1 MKRIFI
7 ITGANGFLGNNI
19 VRKLTEN
26 AENEVRALV
35 LPVDALKSLDGLH
48 CRIFHG
54 DVTKKETL
62 TDIFDNTENAE
73 VYVIH
78 CAAIVYIKTKFIPQV
93 YNVNVNGTKN
103 VIDKVLE
110 KNAKL
115 VYVSSVHAIT
125 EKPNGGVMTEITRF
139 EPDKVVG
146 QYAKTK
152 AETANYILDM
162 VRRHG
167 LRACIVHPSGM
178 IGPYDF
184 GSSHLTQLIIDVAG
198 GKLKAGVNGGYDFV
212 DVRDA
217 ADGIISA
224 CFNGADGECYILSN
238 RYVKVRELLD
248 TITQVRGIKQIKTIL
263 PMWFAKLTA
272 PLSELYYSI
281 LKQPP
286 LYTKY
291 SLYTLGAN
299 ANFSNAKAR
308 AQLKFK
314 TRELKETV
322 KDTAIWLDEQG
333 RLSGSKPKHT
343 KIKRKHRAKGW

>member
-19 VRKLTEN
+19 VRKLTED

-35 LPVDALKSLDGLH
+35 LPGDALKSLDGLH

-62 TDIFDNTENAE
+62 TAVFEDTGNAE

-93 YNVNVNGTKN
+93 YDVNVNGTKN

-125 EKPNGGVMTEITRF
+125 EKPNGAVMTEITRF

-152 AETANYILDM
+152 AEIANYILDT
-162 VRRHG
+162 VRGRG

-184 GSSHLTQLIIDVAG
+184 GSSHLTQLIIDVAA

-212 DVRDA
+212 DVRDV

-224 CFNGADGECYILSN
+224 CFNGKDGECYILSN
-238 RYVKVRELLD
+238 RYVKVR
-248 TITQVRGIKQIKTIL
+248 VL

-272 PLSELYYSI
+272 PLSELYYSVQ
-281 LKQPP
+281 KQPP

-291 SLYTLGAN
+291 SLYTLGSN

-308 AQLKFK
+308 AQLNFK
-314 TRELKETV
+314 TRKLTETV
-322 KDTAIWLDEQG
+322 RDTTVWLDEQN
-333 RLSGSKPKHT
+333 RLSGGKTKHT